1 MSMLRLF
8 FTVLL
13 LSFSLFGLA
22 ACSVT
27 SGQKSPGEFVDDSL
41 ITTQV
46 KAAFVRDSEIRAF
59 EINVE
64 TYKGVVQLSGFVS
77 SSNSANR
84 AVQLARQ
91 VNGVKAVRNDMQVR

>member
-1 MSMLRLF
+1 MPSLR
-8 FTVLL
+8 TAINVLL
-13 LSFSLFGLA
+13 LSLSLLA
-22 ACSVT
+22 LGACSVT

-46 KAAFVRDSEIRAF
+46 KAAFVRDSEINAF

-77 SSNSANR
+77 SRNSANR
-84 AVQLARQ
+84 AVELARQ
-91 VNGVKAVRNDMQVR
+91 VNGVKAVRNDMQIR

>member
-1 MSMLRLF
+1 MSTLRQF

-13 LSFSLFGLA
+13 LSFSLLGLA

-77 SSNSANR
+77 SSSSASR
-84 AVQLARQ
+84 AVAIARQ
-91 VNGVKAVRNDMQVR
+91 VNGVKAVRNDMQIR